1 MTQTILVTGATGLIG
16 GGVLQRMLEANSDLT
31 AYVVVRDELRWKRDV
46 HRWGTLGPRII
57 AVSGDV
63 RLSGLGIESGAR
75 SRIANEVSAIVH
87 AAANTRFSQTL
98 EEARLSNTVGTSNV
112 LDLASE
118 CRGLTRF
125 AFVSTA
131 FVAGRATGIIAERDN
146 GDEPGWVN
154 AYEQAKY
161 EAECLV
167 RASGTN
173 WVIFRPTTVVCRGV
187 DGVVTQVNGV
197 HRALRIYHRGLA
209 AMMPGARE
217 NMFDVITGD
226 YVCDAI
232 ATLALDEKV
241 VGRIIHLCSGKCA
254 PTVGELLDTA
264 YDVWEQDGDWK
275 RRGLSRAIL
284 TDLAT
289 YEMFERAVIDTG
301 DARLKALI
309 SSLSHFVPQLA
320 LPKQF
325 DTSAADELLTFAA
338 PAVAEYWGR
347 MLQNLIATGWGVADE
362 VAA

>member
-16 GGVLQRMLEANSDLT
+16 GGVLQRMLEANADLT
-31 AYVVVRDELRWKRDV
+31 AYVLVRDELRWKRGL
-46 HRWGTLGPRII
+46 HRWGALGSRLT

-63 RLSGLGIESGAR
+63 REPGMGIESGVR
-75 SRIANEVSAIVH
+75 SRIAQEVNAIVH

-98 EEARLSNTVGTSNV
+98 EESRVSNTVGTSN
-112 LDLASE
+112 LLELASE
-118 CRGLTRF
+118 CPALTQF

-131 FVAGRATGIIAERDN
+131 FVAGRATGNVPECDN
-146 GDEPGWVN
+146 GPEAGWVN

-167 RASGTN
+167 RASGTS
-173 WVIFRPTTVVCRGV
+173 WVIFRPTTVVCRGA

-217 NMFDVITGD
+217 NMFDVITGN
-226 YVCDAI
+226 YACDAI
-232 ATLALDEKV
+232 ATLALDERAA
-241 VGRIIHLCSGKCA
+241 GRTVHLCSGKRA

-264 YDVWEQDGDWK
+264 YDVWERDAEWK
-275 RRGLSRAIL
+275 RRGLCRAIL

-289 YEMFERAVIDTG
+289 YALFERAVIDTG
-301 DARLKALI
+301 DARLQSLI

-325 DTSAADELLTFAA
+325 DTSAADELLPFA
-338 PAVAEYWGR
+338 PPSVSDYWR
-347 MLQNLIATGWGVADE
+347 PMLQNLIATGWGVADA

>member
-16 GGVLQRMLEANSDLT
+16 GGVLQRMLEADADLT
-31 AYVVVRDELRWKRDV
+31 ALVLVRDELRWKRDLP
-46 HRWGTLGPRII
+46 RWGQLAARIT
-57 AVSGDV
+57 AVTGDV
-63 RLSGLGIESGAR
+63 RIPGMGIEPVSH
-75 SRIANEVSAIVH
+75 SRIVNEVTAFVH

-98 EEARLSNTVGTSNV
+98 EESRLSNTVGTRNV
-112 LDLASE
+112 LELASE
-118 CRGLTRF
+118 CRALSRF
-125 AFVSTA
+125 VFVSTA
-131 FVAGRATGIIAERDN
+131 FVSGRATGIVAERDN
-146 GDEPGWVN
+146 GAQAGWVN

-173 WVIFRPTTVVCRGV
+173 WVIFRPTTVVCRGG

-217 NMFDVITGD
+217 NTFDVITGD

-232 ATLALDEKV
+232 AALALDEKAA
-241 VGRIIHLCSGKCA
+241 GRTVHLCSGKCA
-254 PTVGELLDTA
+254 PTVGDLLDTA
-264 YDVWEQDGDWK
+264 YDVWERDGEWK

-289 YEMFERAVIDTG
+289 YAMFERAVIDTG
-301 DARLKALI
+301 DARLKSLI

-325 DTSAADELLTFAA
+325 DTSAADELLTFAP
-338 PAVAEYWGR
+338 PAVAEYWRR
-347 MLQNLIATGWGVADE
+347 MLENLIATGWGVADE

>member
-16 GGVLQRMLEANSDLT
+16 GGVLQRMLEADSDLV
-31 AYVVVRDELRWKRDV
+31 AYVLVRDELRWKRDL
-46 HRWGTLGPRII
+46 HRWGPLGARIT
-57 AVSGDV
+57 AVRGDA
-63 RLSGLGIESGAR
+63 RLPGLGIESGAR
-75 SRIANEVSAIVH
+75 SRIANEVSAILH

-98 EEARLSNTVGTSNV
+98 EESRLSNTIGTNNV
-112 LDLASE
+112 LELASG
-118 CRGLTRF
+118 CRALTRF

-131 FVAGRATGIIAERDN
+131 FVAGRATGMIAEGDN
-146 GDEPGWVN
+146 GAEAGWVN

-161 EAECLV
+161 EAESLV
-167 RASGTN
+167 RESGSS
-173 WVIFRPTTVVCRGV
+173 WVIFRPTTIVCRGA

-217 NMFDVITGD
+217 NVFDVITGD

-232 ATLALDEKV
+232 ATLALDERAA
-241 VGRIIHLCSGKCA
+241 GRTLHLCSGKHA
-254 PTVGELLDTA
+254 ATVGDLLDTA
-264 YDVWEQDGDWK
+264 YDVWEQDGEWK

-289 YEMFERAVIDTG
+289 YAMFERAVIDTG
-301 DARLKALI
+301 DARLKSLI

-325 DTSAADELLTFAA
+325 DTSAADELLAFEA
-338 PAVAEYWGR
+338 PRVSDYWGR
-347 MLQNLIATGWGVADE
+347 MLQNLIATGWGVSDE
-362 VAA
+362 AAA